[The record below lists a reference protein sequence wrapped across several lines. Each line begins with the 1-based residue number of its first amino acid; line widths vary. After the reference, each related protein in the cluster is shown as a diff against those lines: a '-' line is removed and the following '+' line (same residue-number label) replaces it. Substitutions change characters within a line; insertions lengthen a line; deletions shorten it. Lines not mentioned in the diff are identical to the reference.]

1 MTIEL
6 LIPAFFL
13 VAALYAMVGHG
24 GASGYLA
31 IMALAALPPATLRPT
46 ALVLNLAVSAI
57 ATIHFARAGAFKGT
71 WFWPFA
77 FPAIPMAWW
86 GGSMVLPGAVYHN
99 LLGLVL
105 LFAAVRLAMLPAS
118 CSTENTR
125 LCPLWLKL
133 ASGAAIGWLSGA
145 VGVGGGIFL
154 SPLLVLSRWS
164 DPRTAAGVSA
174 PFILVN
180 SIAGLAGASHSIAN
194 LPASWPWLLAAT
206 IAGGWFGSRWG
217 ARQISPESRRKL
229 CIALAVVLAL
239 AAIKMLAK
247 GLVGSDGRVGP
258 ALYLDNQ
265 MCGSAVAT
273 PTRSGAT
280 PLCPSPGESYSPFA
294 AARAALITSRDSAE
308 SFSSA

>member
-13 VAALYAMVGHG
+13 VAAIYAMVGHG

-31 IMALAALPPATLRPT
+31 IMALAAFPPATLRPT
-46 ALVLNLAVSAI
+46 ALVLNLAVSAM
-57 ATIHFARAGAFKGT
+57 ATIHFARAGAFKAT

-77 FPAIPMAWW
+77 LPAIPMAWW
-86 GGSMVLPGAVYHN
+86 GGTMVLPGAVYHN

-105 LFAAVRLAMLPAS
+105 LFAAIRLAILPAS
-118 CSTENTR
+118 SPADTTR
-125 LCPLWLKL
+125 SCPSWLKL
-133 ASGAAIGWLSGA
+133 TSGAAIGWLSGA

-154 SPLLVLSRWS
+154 SPLLVLTRWT

-180 SIAGLAGASHSIAN
+180 SAAGLAGASHSLSQ
-194 LPASWPWLLAAT
+194 LPTTWPWLLAAT
-206 IAGGWFGSRWG
+206 VTGGWFGSRWG
-217 ARQISPESRRKL
+217 ARQISRGSRRKL

-247 GLVGSDGRVGP
+247 G
-258 ALYLDNQ
+258 
-265 MCGSAVAT
+265 
-273 PTRSGAT
+273 
-280 PLCPSPGESYSPFA
+280 
-294 AARAALITSRDSAE
+294 
-308 SFSSA
+308 